1 MGNPLRFSVGT
12 APEMKF
18 EYPQKSLAYASQ
30 SKRTE
35 GHLGILSLHVQSSL
49 PLCEALA
56 RLTLD
61 SVLASKEPAAHT
73 GQYRIITTWWG
84 LTKRCNWGAREHREK
99 AAWSNRSLTPEM
111 GRSFEENECR
121 ETHWEHGNA
130 GNKARTTES
139 WTAPSTRGAGPCFSL
154 GSESRVS
161 KNCY

>member
-1 MGNPLRFSVGT
+1 MGNPLGFSVGT

-35 GHLGILSLHVQSSL
+35 GHLGILSLQVQSSL

-73 GQYRIITTWWG
+73 GQYRIITT
-84 LTKRCNWGAREHREK
+84 
-99 AAWSNRSLTPEM
+99 
-111 GRSFEENECR
+111 
-121 ETHWEHGNA
+121 
-130 GNKARTTES
+130 
-139 WTAPSTRGAGPCFSL
+139 
-154 GSESRVS
+154 
-161 KNCY
+161 